1 VIAGGSDKKMETL
14 FRDIHYGIRGLL
26 KRPGFTAVAVITLA
40 LGIGVNTSIFTL
52 FYSLALRPL
61 PVKDASEI
69 VNVYQTFEGQS
80 SRRVEGNMAL
90 LSYPEYLS
98 YRDKTQ
104 AFSGLIAYADTPL
117 TLSGDEGEKVHGLLV
132 SDNYFSVLGAQTIFG
147 RSLMPGECQTTG
159 QCLLA
164 VVSYRFWQRRF
175 GSEPALVGKTL
186 TLNRQR
192 FTVVGITAPDFQ
204 GTEMT
209 LPDVWIPLLM
219 QPAVKPGND
228 FIVLPDCSWLNVV
241 GRLQR
246 GVSLSQ
252 AQAELALL
260 ATQADR
266 EYTNRK
272 TNVDVVSGAYL
283 NFPEARSRGIP
294 IVEIVMLA
302 VGLVL
307 LIACANVSNLLLA
320 RAATRKKEIAVR
332 LALGASRSRLIR
344 QLLTESLLLAL
355 CGGAAGLLVAY
366 WLPPILL
373 SVVPETGTDVNFSPN
388 LTVLAYAFVISMI
401 TGIIFG
407 LAPALQATKLNLT
420 SALNMQGTAVS
431 HRFSRSRL
439 RSALVVTQVA
449 VSLVLLISAGLLLR
463 SLQRAQSTDR
473 GFDPEQVLA
482 LSLDTTAQ
490 GYDSPRTVE
499 LYRQLTERL
508 AALPG
513 VKSVGLASA
522 IPFAGTQFTGIEIED
537 QGTKLAGRSF
547 QVNVNVVSPSYF
559 QTLGIPLLRGRQFS
573 GQEVTGSQ
581 SAAVVSKAMADRF
594 WPNQDPIGKHFK
606 DSSSSYEIIGLAS
619 DISSIDLAEHDG
631 PLVYLPAQTEG
642 QTDKGGLTV
651 LLKAGGNPSALA
663 GTARDVVRS
672 LDKNLVVSVKQLE
685 ENLDSR
691 LQPARTGAMFSGA
704 LSLLALLLAATGIY
718 GVMAYFVTER
728 TREIGIRVALGAQT
742 SDVLKLVV
750 RNGMRLALSG
760 VVIGLTGS
768 FALTR
773 LMSSFL
779 FGVAPTDALTFAVVS
794 VGLIAVALVACYI
807 PARRAMKVD
816 PVVALRYE

>member
-1 VIAGGSDKKMETL
+1 METL
-14 FRDIHYGIRGLL
+14 FRDIHYGIRSLL

-98 YRDKTQ
+98 YRDETQ
-104 AFSGLIAYADTPL
+104 AFSGLIAYADAPL

-132 SDNYFSVLGAQTIFG
+132 SDNYFSVLGAQTLFG

-159 QCLLA
+159 QCPLA

-175 GSEPALVGKTL
+175 GSEPGLVGKTL

-192 FTVVGITAPDFQ
+192 FTVVGITAPDFR

-219 QPAVKPGND
+219 QPAIKPGID
-228 FIVLPDCSWLNVV
+228 FIALPDCSWLNVV
-241 GRLQR
+241 GRLQK
-246 GVSLSQ
+246 GVSLRQ

-272 TNVDVVSGAYL
+272 TTVDVVSGAYL

-332 LALGASRSRLIR
+332 LALGASRGRLIR
-344 QLLTESLLLAL
+344 QLLTESLLLAV

-373 SVVPETGTDVNFSPN
+373 SVVPETGADVNFSPN

-401 TGIIFG
+401 TGVIFG

-420 SALNMQGTAVS
+420 SALQGTAVS
-431 HRFSRSRL
+431 PRFSSSRL

-463 SLQRAQSTDR
+463 SLQRAQATDR
-473 GFDPEQVLA
+473 GFDPVQVLA

-508 AALPG
+508 AAMPG

-537 QGTKLAGRSF
+537 AGTKLAGRSF

-581 SAAVVSKAMADRF
+581 SAAVVSKAMTDRF

-606 DSSSSYEIIGLAS
+606 DNSSSYEIIGVAS

-631 PLVYLPAQTEG
+631 LLVYLPAQIER
-642 QTDKGGLTV
+642 QTDKGELTV
-651 LLKAGGNPSALA
+651 LLKTGGNPSVLA

-672 LDKNLVVSVKQLE
+672 LDKNLVVSVKQLG
-685 ENLDSR
+685 ENLDSK
-691 LQPARTGAMFSGA
+691 LKPARTGATFSGA

-750 RNGMRLALSG
+750 RNGMRLALMG

-768 FALTR
+768 FALMR

>member
-1 VIAGGSDKKMETL
+1 
-14 FRDIHYGIRGLL
+14 
-26 KRPGFTAVAVITLA
+26 
-40 LGIGVNTSIFTL
+40 
-52 FYSLALRPL
+52 
-61 PVKDASEI
+61 
-69 VNVYQTFEGQS
+69 
-80 SRRVEGNMAL
+80 
-90 LSYPEYLS
+90 
-98 YRDKTQ
+98 
-104 AFSGLIAYADTPL
+104 
-117 TLSGDEGEKVHGLLV
+117 
-132 SDNYFSVLGAQTIFG
+132 
-147 RSLMPGECQTTG
+147 
-159 QCLLA
+159 
-164 VVSYRFWQRRF
+164 
-175 GSEPALVGKTL
+175 
-186 TLNRQR
+186 
-192 FTVVGITAPDFQ
+192 
-204 GTEMT
+204 
-209 LPDVWIPLLM
+209 
-219 QPAVKPGND
+219 
-228 FIVLPDCSWLNVV
+228 
-241 GRLQR
+241 
-246 GVSLSQ
+246 
-252 AQAELALL
+252 
-260 ATQADR
+260 
-266 EYTNRK
+266 
-272 TNVDVVSGAYL
+272 
-283 NFPEARSRGIP
+283 
-294 IVEIVMLA
+294 MLA

-320 RAATRKKEIAVR
+320 RAVSRKKEIAVR

-344 QLLTESLLLAL
+344 QLLTESLLLAV

-373 SVVPETGTDVNFSPN
+373 SVVPETGADVNFSPN
-388 LTVLAYAFVISMI
+388 LTVLAYAFVLSMI

-407 LAPALQATKLNLT
+407 LAPALQATKLDLT

-439 RSALVVTQVA
+439 RSGLVVTQVA

-490 GYDSPRTVE
+490 GYDSPRTAD
-499 LYRQLTERL
+499 LYRQLTGRL

-537 QGTKLAGRSF
+537 RGTKLTGPGF

-573 GQEVTGSQ
+573 RQEVTGSE

-606 DSSSSYEIIGLAS
+606 DNSSSYEIIGVAS
-619 DISSIDLAEHDG
+619 DISSINLAEHDG
-631 PLVYLPAQTEG
+631 PVVYLPAQIDR

-685 ENLDSR
+685 ENLDSK
-691 LQPARTGAMFSGA
+691 LQPARTGAVFSGA

-750 RNGMRLALSG
+750 RNGMRLALMG

-773 LMSSFL
+773 LMSRFL

-794 VGLIAVALVACYI
+794 VGLVAVALVACYI

>member
-1 VIAGGSDKKMETL
+1 METL
-14 FRDIHYGIRGLL
+14 FRDIHYGVRSLL
-26 KRPGFTAVAVITLA
+26 KRPGFTAIAVITLA

-61 PVKDASEI
+61 PVKDAGEI

-80 SRRVEGNMAL
+80 FRRVEGNMAL

-98 YRDKTQ
+98 YRDKTR
-104 AFSGLIAYADTPL
+104 AFSGLIAYADAPL

-132 SDNYFSVLGAQTIFG
+132 SDNYFSVLGAQTLFG

-159 QCLLA
+159 QCPLA

-192 FTVVGITAPDFQ
+192 FTVVGITAPDFR

-228 FIVLPDCSWLNVV
+228 FIGLTDCSWLNVV
-241 GRLQR
+241 GRLQK

-272 TNVDVVSGAYL
+272 TTVDVVSGAYL

-332 LALGASRSRLIR
+332 LALGASRGRLIR
-344 QLLTESLLLAL
+344 QLLTESLLLAV

-373 SVVPETGTDVNFSPN
+373 SVVPETGADVNFSPN

-407 LAPALQATKLNLT
+407 LAPALQTTKLNLT

-431 HRFSRSRL
+431 PRFSSSRL

-463 SLQRAQSTDR
+463 SLQRAQSTAR
-473 GFDPEQVLA
+473 GFDSEQVLG

-508 AALPG
+508 AAMPG

-522 IPFAGTQFTGIEIED
+522 IPFAGTQFTAIEIED
-537 QGTKLAGRSF
+537 PGTKLAGRSF

-573 GQEVTGSQ
+573 RQEVTGSQ
-581 SAAVVSKAMADRF
+581 SVAVVSKAMTDRF

-606 DSSSSYEIIGLAS
+606 DNSSSYEIIGVAS

-631 PLVYLPAQTEG
+631 PLVYLPAQIER

-651 LLKAGGNPSALA
+651 LLKAGGNPSVLA

-672 LDKNLVVSVKQLE
+672 LDKNLVVSVKQLG
-685 ENLDSR
+685 ENLDSK
-691 LQPARTGAMFSGA
+691 LQPARTGATFSGA

-750 RNGMRLALSG
+750 RNGMRLALMG

-779 FGVAPTDALTFAVVS
+779 LGVAPTDALTFAVVS

>member
-1 VIAGGSDKKMETL
+1 METL
-14 FRDIHYGIRGLL
+14 FRDIHYGIRSLL

-80 SRRVEGNMAL
+80 PRRVEGNMAL

-98 YRDKTQ
+98 YRDETQ
-104 AFSGLIAYADTPL
+104 AFSGLIAYADAPL
-117 TLSGDEGEKVHGLLV
+117 TLSGDEGEKVYGLLV
-132 SDNYFSVLGAQTIFG
+132 SDNYFSVLGAQTLLG

-159 QCLLA
+159 QCPLA

-175 GSEPALVGKTL
+175 GSEPGLVGKTL

-192 FTVVGITAPDFQ
+192 FTVVGITAPDFR

-219 QPAVKPGND
+219 QPALKPGID
-228 FIVLPDCSWLNVV
+228 FIALPDCSWLNVV
-241 GRLQR
+241 GRLQK
-246 GVSLSQ
+246 GVSLRQ

-272 TNVDVVSGAYL
+272 TTVDVVSGAYL

-332 LALGASRSRLIR
+332 LALGASRGRLIR
-344 QLLTESLLLAL
+344 QLLTESLLLAV

-373 SVVPETGTDVNFSPN
+373 SVVPETGADVNFSPN

-401 TGIIFG
+401 TGVIFG

-420 SALNMQGTAVS
+420 SALQGTAVS
-431 HRFSRSRL
+431 PRFSSSRL

-463 SLQRAQSTDR
+463 SLQRAQATDR
-473 GFDPEQVLA
+473 GFDPVQVLA

-508 AALPG
+508 AAMPG

-537 QGTKLAGRSF
+537 PGTKLAGRSF

-581 SAAVVSKAMADRF
+581 SVAVVSKAMTDRF

-606 DSSSSYEIIGLAS
+606 DNSSSYEIIGVAS

-631 PLVYLPAQTEG
+631 PLVYLPAQIER

-651 LLKAGGNPSALA
+651 LLKTGGNPSVLA

-685 ENLDSR
+685 ENLDSK

-750 RNGMRLALSG
+750 RNGMRLALIG

-768 FALTR
+768 FALAR

-779 FGVAPTDALTFAVVS
+779 LGVAPTDALTFAVVS
-794 VGLIAVALVACYI
+794 VGLIAIALVACYI
-807 PARRAMKVD
+807 PARRATKVD
-816 PVVALRYE
+816 PLVALRYE

>member
-1 VIAGGSDKKMETL
+1 M
-14 FRDIHYGIRGLL
+14 
-26 KRPGFTAVAVITLA
+26 KRPGFTAVAIITLA

-61 PVKDASEI
+61 PVKDAGEI
-69 VNVYQTFEGQS
+69 VNVYQTFEGQW

-132 SDNYFSVLGAQTIFG
+132 SDNYFSVLGAQTLFG

-159 QCLLA
+159 QCPLA

-175 GSEPALVGKTL
+175 GSEPGLVGKTL

-192 FTVVGITAPDFQ
+192 FTVVGITAPDFR

-228 FIVLPDCSWLNVV
+228 LVVLPDCSWLNVV
-241 GRLQR
+241 GRLQK
-246 GVSLSQ
+246 GVSLGQ

-272 TNVDVVSGAYL
+272 TTVDVVSGAYL

-344 QLLTESLLLAL
+344 QLLTESLLLAV

-373 SVVPETGTDVNFSPN
+373 SVVPETGADVNFSPN

-401 TGIIFG
+401 TGVIFG

-420 SALNMQGTAVS
+420 SALQGTAVS
-431 HRFSRSRL
+431 PRFSSSRL
-439 RSALVVTQVA
+439 RSTLVITQVA

-473 GFDPEQVLA
+473 GFDPVQVLA

-490 GYDSPRTVE
+490 GYDSPRTGE
-499 LYRQLTERL
+499 LYGQLTERL
-508 AALPG
+508 AAMPG

-522 IPFAGTQFTGIEIED
+522 IPFAGTQFTAIEIED
-537 QGTKLAGRSF
+537 PGTKLAGRSF

-581 SAAVVSKAMADRF
+581 SVAVVSKAMTDRF

-606 DSSSSYEIIGLAS
+606 DSSSSYEIIGVAR
-619 DISSIDLAEHDG
+619 DISSIDPAEHDG
-631 PLVYLPAQTEG
+631 PLVYLPAQIER
-642 QTDKGGLTV
+642 QIDRGGLTV
-651 LLKAGGNPSALA
+651 LLKAGGNPLVLA

-672 LDKNLVVSVKQLE
+672 LDKNLVVSVKQLG
-685 ENLDSR
+685 ENLDSK
-691 LQPARTGAMFSGA
+691 LQPARTGAIVSGA

-750 RNGMRLALSG
+750 RNGMRLALMG

-779 FGVAPTDALTFAVVS
+779 MGVAPTDALTFAVVS
-794 VGLIAVALVACYI
+794 LGLIAVALVACYI
-807 PARRAMKVD
+807 PARRAMRVD